1 MGAMTQ
7 AGSDPPPADA
17 AMAGRRFPRGAL
29 VVVDDGRPFRAR
41 IVVAIGVVA
50 VVVHRSEHAGVD
62 VCSAVPV
69 RCCRPVGDEPPSRGE
84 PSAGASGTS
93 VRAS

>member
-1 MGAMTQ
+1 MTQ
-7 AGSDPPPADA
+7 AGSDRAPADA
-17 AMAGRRFPRGAL
+17 ATAPPRLPRGAL
-29 VVVDDGRPFRAR
+29 VVVDDGCAFRAR

-50 VVVHRSEHAGVD
+50 VIVHRSEHAGGE

-84 PSAGASGTS
+84 PSAAASGKS